1 MRKRCDLQKK
11 VAIYRKQ
18 LNCVIK
24 TVIHYNRFKILWKYL
39 KTWETLLGMETQ
51 EVLKSV
57 VHSKEKI

>member
-11 VAIYRKQ
+11 VVIYRKK

-24 TVIHYNRFKILWKYL
+24 TVIHHNRFKILWKYL
-39 KTWETLLGMETQ
+39 ETWETLLGMETQ